1 MGDWVLSEANIL
13 RGKREHGE
21 RVSANRRASKGEAH
35 ETPLAADPIQTRF
48 SLDNPEN
55 HLHYPIATT
64 VAAYLKTRSETEPAL
79 WEKRVKG
86 LRFKSL
92 HKLVTTDGTMHK
104 FALRAG
110 EMHVEKAPE
119 LINDQNGLTLKILAS
134 LHKTYPPKMPHK

>member
-1 MGDWVLSEANIL
+1 
-13 RGKREHGE
+13 
-21 RVSANRRASKGEAH
+21 
-35 ETPLAADPIQTRF
+35 
-48 SLDNPEN
+48 
-55 HLHYPIATT
+55 